1 MSQSLSPESPQ
12 TSARLLPLLLML
24 GGGVVAGALLP
35 PTRHEPGTPGT
46 ESGAQASTQAGLK
59 EGHSSANA
67 EEGRGVAGFKTSTAG
82 AAKTIPSERLVP
94 LFQRATKL
102 KNETKQYAVTYQ
114 LASLMGVKEL
124 DSAMEAAM
132 ADAKKGDTVAIRALA
147 RRWAEIDPGGAAQ
160 RALETKSEAFAYPLI
175 QSWKQM
181 TPSGPY
187 EWARNLPQT
196 EQAAAFK
203 MLLNSR
209 GIDAPDAEKVFSLA
223 SSSLRNA
230 NPDPAQ
236 KDLAVRSLRAVS
248 AASPDKAAQL
258 ATGLPDAALRTQEL
272 QAATAGWARRD
283 EAGAR
288 LWIQNS
294 PGLNPKDREELLKTL
309 QTVSDQKKSKPAR

>member
-1 MSQSLSPESPQ
+1 MSQSLSPKAPV
-12 TSARLLPLLLML
+12 AGGRLMPLLLML
-24 GGGVVAGALLP
+24 GGGIILGALLP
-35 PTRHEPGTPGT
+35 PTRHEPGIPGT
-46 ESGAQASTQAGLK
+46 GATAEADAETSAAGGRSLGK
-59 EGHSSANA
+59 AG
-67 EEGRGVAGFKTSTAG
+67 EGRGVAGFHTSTAG
-82 AAKTIPSERLVP
+82 AARTIPSDRLVP

-124 DSAMEAAM
+124 DGAMEAAM

-147 RRWAEIDPGGAAQ
+147 RRWAEIDPGGAA
-160 RALETKSEAFAYPLI
+160 RKALETKSEAFAYPLI

-181 TPSGPY
+181 SPNGPY

-209 GIDAPDAEKVFSLA
+209 GIAAPEAEKVFGLA
-223 SSSLRNA
+223 TAALRTA
-230 NPDPAQ
+230 SPDAAQ

-248 AASPDKAAQL
+248 AASPEKAAHL
-258 ATGLPDAALRTQEL
+258 ASGLPDPALRTQEL
-272 QAATAGWARRD
+272 QAAAAGWARKD

-288 LWIQNS
+288 LWIQSS
-294 PGLNPKDREELLKTL
+294 PGLQPKDREDLLKTL
-309 QTVSDQKKSKPAR
+309 QMVSDQKRNKPAR